1 MSIAALLQAA
11 EYLERRDR
19 EAEHGYAVSVPSM
32 FGSGFGGGGVESSS
46 SLTSDDHV
54 VPTANN
60 CRGLTGPTTMMIPIN
75 NKGAG
80 GGGSNVLAFNGKFN
94 QTNTTNNSHHVLAT
108 IKSSGG
114 HKHVVN
120 HVLSTSP
127 SNGGTGGIGLSLQP
141 GSFTRSIS
149 SGSGS
154 FVIPIEF
161 ALIFPLSLPNPASN
175 TTKLFDIIWGHPH
188 EQQCCNIKENVKK

>member
-1 MSIAALLQAA
+1 MFFDTGIKDDFISLSLRLFLRLIL
-11 EYLERRDR
+11 

-94 QTNTTNNSHHVLAT
+94 QTNTTNNSHHVL
-108 IKSSGG
+108 G
-114 HKHVVN
+114 N
-120 HVLSTSP
+120 
-127 SNGGTGGIGLSLQP
+127 
-141 GSFTRSIS
+141 
-149 SGSGS
+149 
-154 FVIPIEF
+154 
-161 ALIFPLSLPNPASN
+161 
-175 TTKLFDIIWGHPH
+175 
-188 EQQCCNIKENVKK
+188 